1 MKNNPQA
8 PPPKR
13 NSNSKIVKIGS
24 CQSPRQRVESSS
36 TEELQG
42 GEIPPYITA
51 MDVCPNPLFRP
62 MGYTGPRVTATVG
75 HG

>member
-8 PPPKR
+8 PPKR
-13 NSNSKIVKIGS
+13 NNNNKVVTIGG

-36 TEELQG
+36 TEELQD

-51 MDVCPNPLFRP
+51 VDMCPNPWFRP
-62 MGYTGPRVTATVG
+62 MGYTGPKVTATVG
-75 HG
+75 CG